1 MFICLDVNILMLI
14 AKNVS
19 LMFLKEERAEIHKC
33 KLVHYTLS
41 KVKILDWTHK
51 GMVWVFQR
59 RKL

>member
-1 MFICLDVNILMLI
+1 MFTCSDVNILKRI

-33 KLVHYTLS
+33 KVVHCTLS
-41 KVKILDWTHK
+41 RVKILDWTHK

-59 RKL
+59 RKV